1 MNLITAFI
9 AWVFDAR
16 HVNTQSR
23 DEKYLAEAVDICDL
37 ERRMRALDQHSAI
50 GPFGQNA

>member
-9 AWVFDAR
+9 AWVFDPQQ
-16 HVNTQSR
+16 VNSEHR
-23 DEKYLAEAVDICDL
+23 DDAYLAESVDICDL
-37 ERRMRALDQHSAI
+37 ERRMRVLDQRQPF